1 VHPNKLKEE
10 RSTAA
15 CCQRVIHSG
24 RQQAETFVCPREEE
38 SRVRQIVQA
47 KDAHLFFFYQ
57 PKEEKLVSACLH
69 NSLQLRKKKK
79 KERES

>member
-1 VHPNKLKEE
+1 VHPNKLKKE

-47 KDAHLFFFYQ
+47 KDAHLFFFFYQ

-69 NSLQLRKKKK
+69 SSLQLRKK
-79 KERES
+79 